1 VVTSASSDREAPT
14 SALGVYSFDHDH
26 GRSPRELMD
35 LLGGKG
41 AGLAE
46 MSSVLRLPVPPGF
59 TIAVPVG
66 RRFRTSGWPGELTA
80 ILREKCDALGQ
91 ELGRFLGDP
100 ADPLVLAVRSGAARS
115 MPGMLDTVLNLGL
128 NDDTVVGLAQA
139 SRDERFAWDCYRRFV
154 AAFAATVLLADP
166 RALGAPATPAVGT
179 GELKAEVDRL
189 KRRIDTLGL
198 PPVPIDPGT
207 QLRLAIEAVWLSWD
221 SDRARAYREREAIDD
236 RLGTA
241 VNIQAMVFGNRGP
254 GSGTG
259 VVFTRDPSTG
269 APVPYGDFLPHA
281 QGEDI
286 VSGSRSTLQI
296 SAMAEQ
302 MPDQWL
308 ALKEALRRIEVH
320 YRDMCDIEFTVDD
333 GNLWLLQTRVGKRTA
348 TAAVRTAVA
357 MTHDPDILLSREEAL
372 ARVTPDVR
380 ARATAEAVAS
390 GRRGADRGCPIAV
403 GLGASPGR
411 ACGRAVFSCD
421 EAAEVE
427 PDEAFILVRPETSP
441 EDVPVMSQAAGVL
454 TSAGG
459 VVSHAAVVARGW
471 GIPAVVGAASLLI
484 RDGQA
489 VIPETGVV
497 IKAGDLITIDGTT
510 GAVWLG
516 EVEPTATDSRAEHEA
531 VARHLPDLLL
541 LDAWAAAMG

>member
-1 VVTSASSDREAPT
+1 VTSATFDPDAPT
-14 SALGVYSFDHDH
+14 EVLGVYPFDHDH
-26 GRSPRELMD
+26 GRPPRELAD

-59 TIAVPVG
+59 TIAVPAS

-80 ILREKCDALGQ
+80 ILRERCDSLGQALG
-91 ELGRFLGDP
+91 RRLGDA
-100 ADPLVLAVRSGAARS
+100 ADPLLLAVRSGAARS

-128 NDDTVVGLAQA
+128 NDDTVVGLART

-154 AAFAATVLLADP
+154 AAFATTVLAVEAQ
-166 RALGAPATPAVGT
+166 ALDAPTPAAGT
-179 GELKAEVDRL
+179 DELKADVDRL
-189 KRRIDTLGL
+189 KRRIDALGV
-198 PPVPIDPGT
+198 PPVPDDPFT

-221 SDRARAYREREAIDD
+221 SDRARAYRQREAIDD
-236 RLGTA
+236 DLGTA
-241 VNIQAMVFGNRGP
+241 VNIQTMVFGNRGP

-269 APVPYGDFLPHA
+269 AIAPYGDFLPHA

-286 VSGSRSTLQI
+286 VSGSHRTLPI

-302 MPDQWL
+302 MPQVWVTLED
-308 ALKEALRRIEVH
+308 ALRRIEVH
-320 YRDMCDIEFTVDD
+320 YRDMCDVEFTVDD
-333 GNLWLLQTRVGKRTA
+333 GKLWLLQTRVGKRTA
-348 TAAVRTAVA
+348 VAAVRTAVA
-357 MTHDPDILLSREEAL
+357 LTYDPGILLSRDEAL
-372 ARVTPDVR
+372 ARLDPVVR
-380 ARATAEAVAS
+380 ARAIEEAMAAGRGGDHGTVPVA
-390 GRRGADRGCPIAV
+390 A

-411 ACGRAVFSCD
+411 ASGRAIFSCD
-421 EAAEVE
+421 EAAECE

-441 EDVPVMSQAAGVL
+441 EDVPTMSQAAGIL

-471 GIPAVVGAASLLI
+471 GIPAVVGAASLAI
-484 RDGQA
+484 RDGRA
-489 VIPETGVV
+489 AIPGTDVV
-497 IKAGDLITIDGTT
+497 IEAGDLITIDGTT

-516 EVEPTATDSRAEHEA
+516 DVESIGANPRTEHEA
-531 VARHLPDLLL
+531 VVRHLPELLL
-541 LDAWAAAMG
+541 VDAWASAVG